1 MIVAGM
7 QFGRRQRR
15 ARFFVE
21 PQKLHDIA
29 DDLGKDKPVA
39 ARYDRHRPRTQPA
52 QLFEPAFVCQHI
64 DRLELDPTDRE
75 VFLYPE
81 TARSMRL
88 PEDLDRFAHPR
99 PTTVS
104 R

>member
-15 ARFFVE
+15 ARLLVE

-29 DDLGKDKPVA
+29 DDLGKYEAVA
-39 ARYDRHRPRTQPA
+39 ARYHRHRPCAQTA
-52 QLFEPAFVCQHI
+52 QLFEAAFVHQHI

-81 TARSMRL
+81 AARSMRL
-88 PEDLDRFAHPR
+88 PEHLDRFAHPR
-99 PTTVS
+99 PTTV
-104 R
+104 